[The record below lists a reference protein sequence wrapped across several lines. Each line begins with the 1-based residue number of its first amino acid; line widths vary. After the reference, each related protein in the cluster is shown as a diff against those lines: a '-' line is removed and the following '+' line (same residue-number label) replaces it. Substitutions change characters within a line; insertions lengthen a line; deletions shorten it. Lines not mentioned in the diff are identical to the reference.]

1 MVYRRKSV
9 DSGTYDD
16 DTVYVSGWT
25 EESQQPKSESQRLL
39 DRVSDLISS
48 LHHVQNTRLSSQPPD
63 HLSDVSGPSSE
74 ESELGN
80 FHQFYAVML
89 SSRTSWPRGQN
100 FVLGL
105 EELSLARPRTFY
117 FGLTQNQCNDRTAN
131 HCEFAMIIYQLS
143 TYFPCVIDINL
154 FKCHVHGSI

>member
-9 DSGTYDD
+9 DSGTYID

-89 SSRTSWPRGQN
+89 SPRGQA
-100 FVLGL
+100 GL
-105 EELSLARPRTFY
+105 EAKILYSASKNCPWHVLELFILASRKISVMTELLIIVSL
-117 FGLTQNQCNDRTAN
+117 Q
-131 HCEFAMIIYQLS
+131 
-143 TYFPCVIDINL
+143 
-154 FKCHVHGSI
+154 